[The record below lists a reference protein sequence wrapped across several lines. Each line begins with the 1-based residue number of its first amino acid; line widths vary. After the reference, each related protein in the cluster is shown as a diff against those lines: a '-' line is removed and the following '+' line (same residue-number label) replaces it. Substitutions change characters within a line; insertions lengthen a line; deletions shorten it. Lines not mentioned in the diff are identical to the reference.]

1 MKMTDEQKRKDSE
14 EHCEKVETEVAVQF
28 CEKCGTA
35 ASNDSKEKTCKCNS
49 VSNDAMTIA
58 FDNLSYSVDIEI
70 GNEGVANTFLK
81 SFGLRRRHYER
92 KTLIEGIKGAIRP
105 GTMTALMGPSGAG
118 KSTLLDVLADRKTEG
133 FVEGDLLFNG
143 QPLPA
148 DFRRISSYV
157 EQQDVLHPNLT
168 PRELL
173 YYTAELRLPQSM
185 STEQKHER
193 VNEVISQLG
202 LTKCADTVIGGRLR
216 RGISGGQ
223 AKRVNIAMELI
234 TNPSIIFL
242 DEPTS
247 GLDSKTSYEVM
258 KVVRK
263 LTNAGR
269 SVICTIHQP
278 SPQVFNMFDRLLL
291 LVSGRQVYAGPI
303 KESVPYFEKFGF
315 EYPDDMNPADWILAV
330 AGAGV
335 GSTSASK
342 KMIKGPV
349 VAPDFFAEQYLKSQV
364 YDDRLKSVKQA
375 LSTTGER
382 RVSNVGEGKK
392 CVKRN
397 EGEHFASSF
406 GHATMVLI
414 KRSWKGH
421 MRDPYFFST
430 RLWQNIVIAL
440 IMLSIYHSLAYTSTG
455 IQNRVNFLF
464 FLVTIFGMAAF
475 KYLNSMFD
483 ERELF
488 IRERAAGTYRVSS
501 YFFHLWLVEVPLAL
515 LSALLFCVIVYWG
528 ADFRPEIQYFAIFFV
543 VVFLVQE
550 IGIAYAA
557 NFAALSPNFEV
568 AASSSAIIL
577 TIFMLFSGYL
587 IKEENIPVYWI
598 WAYHISFFKY
608 AINALGYNEFHDN
621 DRYHFPNPSWQSVID
636 QYNFDDVA
644 LVWDIVFLI
653 GMVIFFRACCYVAL
667 RFKRHK
673 H

>member
-1 MKMTDEQKRKDSE
+1 MSAVEEQQNASHDENVDGGLVEMDVCCPECGFMKSANG
-14 EHCEKVETEVAVQF
+14 EKVE
-28 CEKCGTA
+28 K
-35 ASNDSKEKTCKCNS
+35 SCKCTS
-49 VSNDAMTIA
+49 VQNDAMTIA
-58 FDNLSYSVDIEI
+58 FNDLSYSVDVEL
-70 GNEGVANTFLK
+70 GTESVGATVLK
-81 SFGLRRRHYER
+81 SFGLKRRHFER
-92 KTLIEGIKGAIRP
+92 KTILRNVNGAIRP

-118 KSTLLDVLADRKTEG
+118 KSTLLDVLADRKEEG
-133 FVEGDLLFNG
+133 FIEGELLFNG
-143 QPLPA
+143 SELPA

-157 EQQDVLHPNLT
+157 EQQDILHPNLT

-173 YYTAELRLPQSM
+173 YYTAQFRLPDTM
-185 STEQKHER
+185 TEEMKVER
-193 VNEVISQLG
+193 VNEVLSQLG

-291 LVSGRQVYAGPI
+291 LVKGEPVYNGSV
-303 KESVPYFEKFGF
+303 KESIAYFESFGF
-315 EYPDDMNPADWILAV
+315 ELPEDMNPADFILAV
-330 AGAGV
+330 AGSGV
-335 GSTSASK
+335 GSTGISK
-342 KMIKGPV
+342 SMIKGPEV
-349 VAPDFFAEQYLKSQV
+349 EEGFFATEYLKSQL
-364 YDDRLKSVKQA
+364 YDERLKSVKQA
-375 LSTTGER
+375 SEIPDR
-382 RVSNVGEGKK
+382 RQSCVGEGKRLRK
-392 CVKRN
+392 
-397 EGEHFASSF
+397 EAEHFAS
-406 GHATMVLI
+406 GMVHSTITLM

-430 RLWQNIVIAL
+430 RLYQNIIIAL
-440 IMLSIYHSLAYTSTG
+440 IMLSIYHTLGYDANG

-475 KYLNSMFD
+475 KYLNSMFE

-488 IRERAAGTYRVSS
+488 IRERQAGTYRVSS
-501 YFFHLWLVEVPLAL
+501 YFFHLWFVEVPLAT
-515 LSALLFCVIVYWG
+515 LSALLFCLIVYWG
-528 ADFRPEIQYFAIFFV
+528 ADFRPGFTHFLIFFV
-543 VVFLVQE
+543 VVFLTQE

-557 NFAALSPNFEV
+557 GFAAMSPNFEV
-568 AASSSAIIL
+568 AASMSAIVL

-587 IKEENIPVYWI
+587 VAESSIGPWWI
-598 WAYHISFFKY
+598 WAYHLSFFKY
-608 AINALGYNEFHDN
+608 AIHALGYNEFHEN
-621 DRYHFPNPSWQSVID
+621 ERFVKPNWQSVMA
-636 QYNFDDVA
+636 QYDFDDVA
-644 LVWDIVFLI
+644 LVWDFLFLI
-653 GMVIFFRACCYVAL
+653 AMVIFFRACCYLAL